1 MKKKALSLLLTTV
14 LLASFGASYSLDN
27 DEREEVKE
35 IVNSNTE
42 QIPDAVAAVIGDE
55 DFNFVVE
62 TNDRK
67 EYIGVEM
74 DGLKVDSIENTAIKG
89 ATANII
95 VKESAMEEL
104 VSSDTPVADAK
115 ELYDE
120 GDIQLVEGSVPEDF
134 GEEESEEQTEE
145 KSEETQEG
153 DDAGSITGG
162 FTSSASSAITNA
174 VDTVKVSAANLVL
187 GLI

>member
-35 IVNSNTE
+35 LVNSNTD

-62 TNDRK
+62 TEDSK

-74 DGLKVDSIENTAIKG
+74 DGMKVDSIENTAVKG
-89 ATANII
+89 ATANIV

-104 VSSDTPVADAK
+104 VSSESPVADAK

-120 GDIQLVEGSVPEDF
+120 GDIELVDGSVPEDF
-134 GEEESEEQTEE
+134 KEESEE

-162 FTSSASSAITNA
+162 FTESASSAISNA

>member
-35 IVNSNTE
+35 LVNSNTD

-62 TNDRK
+62 TEDSK

-74 DGLKVDSIENTAIKG
+74 DGMKVDSIENTAVKG
-89 ATANII
+89 ATANI
-95 VKESAMEEL
+95 VVRESAMEEL
-104 VSSDTPVADAK
+104 VSSESPVADAK

-120 GDIQLVEGSVPEDF
+120 GDIELVDGSVPEDF
-134 GEEESEEQTEE
+134 KEESEE

-162 FTSSASSAITNA
+162 FTESASSAISSA

>member
-35 IVNSNTE
+35 LVNSNTD

-62 TNDRK
+62 TEDSK

-74 DGLKVDSIENTAIKG
+74 DGMKVDSIENTAVKG
-89 ATANII
+89 ATANIV

-104 VSSDTPVADAK
+104 VSSESPVADAK

-120 GDIQLVEGSVPEDF
+120 GDIELVDGSVPEDF
-134 GEEESEEQTEE
+134 KEESEE

-162 FTSSASSAITNA
+162 FTESASSAISSA

>member
-14 LLASFGASYSLDN
+14 LLASFGASYSLDS

-35 IVNSNTE
+35 LVNSNTE

-62 TNDRK
+62 TEDSK

-74 DGLKVDSIENTAIKG
+74 DGLKVDSIENTAVEG
-89 ATANII
+89 ATANIV

-104 VSSDTPVADAK
+104 VKSDTPVADAK
-115 ELYDE
+115 KLYDE
-120 GDIQLVEGSVPEDF
+120 GDIELVDGSVPEDF
-134 GEEESEEQTEE
+134 EKESEE
-145 KSEETQEG
+145 KSEKTQEG

-162 FTSSASSAITNA
+162 FTESASSAISNA